1 VNIYDFADRLSS
13 DLKLRKRFLEE
24 YTSRITDANTDS
36 KEYVSSLYDELTR
49 EIKDCGADLLVE
61 DVARE
66 LPGFLE
72 SVFRVDTS
80 LVS

>member
-1 VNIYDFADRLSS
+1 MNIYDFADRLSS
-13 DLKLRKRFLEE
+13 DLKLRKRFLDE
-24 YTSRITDANTDS
+24 YTSRFNNSETDVD
-36 KEYVSSLYDELTR
+36 SLYDELTR

-72 SVFRVDTS
+72 TVFRVDTS

>member
-1 VNIYDFADRLSS
+1 MNIYDFADRLNS

-24 YTSRITDANTDS
+24 YTSRLSDSDTDIDG
-36 KEYVSSLYDELTR
+36 LYEELMR